1 MAILTTSGRTALA
14 AALANETL
22 HLAWG
27 SGNAAWDEN
36 PEVEPIDAIA
46 LVNEVGRRKASLVT
60 FCVED
65 EAGDIIVPTGRFQS
79 QAEPSNNLYLRFSF
93 DFSDAEN
100 SIIREAAIFSGTVV
114 QAGLPAGQFYFTPG
128 QVTDPGTL
136 IALERFPAITRSGAV
151 RQSFEFV
158 LTL

>member
-27 SGNAAWDEN
+27 TGNPDWDDN
-36 PEVEPIDAIA
+36 PVVEPIDATA
-46 LVNEVGRRKASLVT
+46 LISEVGRRRASLVA
-60 FCVED
+60 FCVPD
-65 EAGDIIVPTGRFQS
+65 EEGDIIVPTGRFQS
-79 QAEPSNNLYLRFSF
+79 QTEPSNNLYLRFNF
-93 DFSDAEN
+93 DFSDASS
-100 SIIREAAIFSGTVV
+100 SIIREAGVFVGTEVIE
-114 QAGLPAGQFYFTPG
+114 GLPAGQFYFLPG
-128 QVTDPGTL
+128 QIADPGTL
-136 IALERFPAITRSGAV
+136 VAIERFPAITRSGAV

>member
-27 SGNAAWDEN
+27 SGNPDWDEN
-36 PEVEPIDAIA
+36 PVVESIDATA
-46 LVNEVGRRKASLVT
+46 LVNEIGRRKSSLVA
-60 FCVED
+60 FCVPD
-65 EAGDIIVPTGRFQS
+65 EEGDIIVPTGRFQS
-79 QAEPSNNLYLRFSF
+79 QVEPSNNLYLRFNF
-93 DFSDAEN
+93 DFSDASS
-100 SIIREAAIFSGTVV
+100 SIIREAAVFVGTEVI
-114 QAGLPAGQFYFTPG
+114 AGLPAGQFYFLPN
-128 QVTDPGTL
+128 QIDDPGTL
-136 IALERFPAITRSGAV
+136 VAIERFPAITRSGAV